1 MRFPTSRGC
10 ISIYEAAWQ
19 ALLRLLALCLR
30 APPLDSV
37 TSRDASSIL
46 PKDRHVRSAG
56 VLKQMRHLLPAC
68 SDLHACL
75 HHHARSICDRD
86 LRVNLHEA
94 SHAPVN
100 ATPLQERSLCQ
111 RGAARFGRA
120 WAAQR
125 MTAACGQ
132 CFASAA
138 WRHRSPLPPLLHA
151 SCKRDKMRG
160 GIGAL
165 LPSQQC

>member
-1 MRFPTSRGC
+1 MR
-10 ISIYEAAWQ
+10 I
-19 ALLRLLALCLR
+19 
-30 APPLDSV
+30 
-37 TSRDASSIL
+37 
-46 PKDRHVRSAG
+46 
-56 VLKQMRHLLPAC
+56 
-68 SDLHACL
+68 
-75 HHHARSICDRD
+75 

-100 ATPLQERSLCQ
+100 AKPLRERSLCQ

-120 WAAQR
+120 GAAHR

-132 CFASAA
+132 YSASAA
-138 WRHRSPLPPLLHA
+138 WQHRSPLPLLLHA
-151 SCKRDKMRG
+151 SCKWDEKSG